1 MLEFATDWEE
11 MPVFSLGFIGTI
23 ASIIAGG
30 AVATVTVV
38 GLVNNTVE
46 SHPSNPGSVSSQSS
60 STITYGTR

>member
-1 MLEFATDWEE
+1 M
-11 MPVFSLGFIGTI
+11 FSFGFIGTI

-46 SHPSNPGSVSSQSS
+46 SHPENPGSVSQS
-60 STITYGTR
+60 STISYGSR